1 VHTSYLIVSG
11 AKMSQQIGDTFPH
24 MTNFSIAA
32 NTGNTSAVLGSVPT
46 THTQSGVV
54 SSPSQHQQHGLRTQA
69 LLSMRGWLLKRKKGI
84 FDPRNK
90 PTSGISLI
98 LGDFNKRYFWIDS
111 SIRLIYYSESEDR
124 SKRVSFI
131 PFNKLVSVVAVT
143 EPMAINSARPG
154 WVYGVEL
161 RTTDRVYELWARTPS
176 EAKQWLEV
184 LEKAASI
191 GRLVSSTQY
200 PSMITSAVPSTPAAN
215 GGTTT
220 FNLAASLSSYVND
233 SNMMGSL
240 SRRGS
245 NSSQGNGVHSVSNGS
260 ETATTVPVVAGA
272 ASQLKQSNMDDAA
285 TVVLGAKENL
295 DRTTNAVDIVRS
307 PQGALKGRPSSALP
321 SKWDEW
327 DR

>member
-1 VHTSYLIVSG
+1 
-11 AKMSQQIGDTFPH
+11 MSQQIGDTFPH
-24 MTNFSIAA
+24 MTNFSLAA
-32 NTGNTSAVLGSVPT
+32 NNGNTSAVLGAVPNPS
-46 THTQSGVV
+46 QGAIV
-54 SSPSQHQQHGLRTQA
+54 SSPSQQQHGLRTQA
-69 LLSMRGWLLKRKKGI
+69 LLSMRGWLLKRKKGV

-90 PTSGISLI
+90 PTSGLSMI

-131 PFNKLVSVVAVT
+131 PFNKLVSVVPVT

-191 GRLVSSTQY
+191 GRIASSAQY
-200 PSMITSAVPSTPAAN
+200 PIMAGNGMSTTPAAN

-245 NSSQGNGVHSVSNGS
+245 NSSQGNGVSSVSHGS

-272 ASQLKQSNMDDAA
+272 VSQLKQTSIIQDDAA

-295 DRTTNAVDIVRS
+295 DKTTNAVDIVRS
-307 PQGALKGRPSSALP
+307 PQGGIKQRPSSALP

>member
-1 VHTSYLIVSG
+1 
-11 AKMSQQIGDTFPH
+11 MSQQIGDTFPH
-24 MTNFSIAA
+24 MTNFSLA
-32 NTGNTSAVLGSVPT
+32 GNSGITSAVLGSVPIP
-46 THTQSGVV
+46 TQGGIV
-54 SSPSQHQQHGLRTQA
+54 SSPSQQQHGLRTQA

-90 PTSGISLI
+90 PTTGLSLI

-131 PFNKLVSVVAVT
+131 PFNKLVSVSAVT

-161 RTTDRVYELWARTPS
+161 RTTDRVYELWARNPS

-184 LEKAASI
+184 LDKAASI
-191 GRLVSSTQY
+191 GRMVSSGQY
-200 PSMITSAVPSTPAAN
+200 PSSVPQNAMVGTPAAN

-233 SNMMGSL
+233 SNMITSL

-245 NSSQGNGVHSVSNGS
+245 ASSQGNGASSGISHGS

-272 ASQLKQSNMDDAA
+272 SMKPSIQDDAA

-307 PQGALKGRPSSALP
+307 PQGGLKTIMRTSGSALP